1 MKKEKLIYFK
11 GLLLER
17 KKEVQDRIEHLNEIC
32 SGGYDA
38 DGSNSR
44 YSFHMADDASDSID
58 REVAF
63 LLQSREYKYL
73 QQIERSLGAIDM
85 GEYGKCRICGK
96 EISEER
102 LTVVPT
108 TRTCLICKQR
118 ESNSQKL
125 VRMEKKV
132 TPDTENLSGYED
144 SYMDFLST
152 TR

>member
-17 KKEVQDRIEHLNEIC
+17 KKEVQERIEHLNEIC
-32 SGGYDA
+32 SGGFDS

-44 YSFHMADDASDSID
+44 YSFHMADNASDSMD

-102 LTVVPT
+102 LMAVPT
-108 TRTCLICKQR
+108 TRTCVTCKQT

-125 VRMEKKV
+125 VRIVKKV
-132 TPDTENLSGYED
+132 APDVENLSGDED
-144 SYMDFLST
+144 SQMNFL
-152 TR
+152 